1 MHWRIKMADRRDYN
15 IEDTARLMTRAGGGD
30 SDKSGIV
37 AIIGSAA
44 GILLIGIGIFLIVI

>member
-1 MHWRIKMADRRDYN
+1 MSGYEDYN

-30 SDKSGIV
+30 SNKSGIV
-37 AIIGSAA
+37 AIIGGAA